1 MKLQNTTP
9 KQIHSS
15 TLHSLALF
23 SVIFLLCQCS
33 SASAHLS
40 NQTDQLALLEFKHQI
55 ANNPV
60 FNLWNTSL
68 HFCQWK
74 GVECGHRHHR
84 VIGLNLTGQNMF
96 GTISPHIGNLSF
108 LRFINLQDNH
118 FHGEIPQQI
127 SYLYRLRHLNL
138 TNNILGGPLP
148 VNLSCC
154 FNFRGV
160 YLGDNHLV
168 GMIPVELGSLKKLSL
183 LDLDS
188 NNLTG
193 LIPTSFGNLSS
204 LTQISLAANNI
215 KGTIPSE
222 LGRLRNLVFIGLGEN
237 NLTGRIPSSLFNIS
251 TITEFWTS
259 SNRLT
264 GTLPTNIGLTLPNL
278 QVFGIGINNFRG
290 EIPGSFSNA
299 SQLKFLEMASNMFT
313 GQVPANLGS
322 LQNLFKFN
330 IEDNL
335 LGTNATDNLS
345 FITSLSNCTNLK
357 LLGLQSNNFGGE
369 IPSSIGNLSV
379 HLNGLALGYN
389 QISGIIPAAI
399 ESLSNLYIL
408 DLENNLLSGPI
419 PNSLGKL
426 RNLQVLLL
434 NGNKLRG
441 QIPSSL
447 GNITVLYALDLSDN
461 KLEGNIPASI
471 GNCEKLNLLD
481 LSQNNLI
488 GPIPYNVVSI
498 FSLSISLNLSKN
510 SLTGSLP
517 VEVGRLKNINAL
529 DVSNNKFTGNFP
541 ETIAACL
548 IIEYLYIQGN
558 FFQGIIPSALAA
570 LKGIRELD
578 LSRNNFSGE
587 IPEDMEKLPYLHYL
601 NLSFNELEGKV
612 PKKGAFGNAS
622 AISILGNSKLCGG
635 IEELK
640 LPSCR
645 IKVKKPRRHLAF
657 KVVII
662 ASGVALLFVLI
673 IIFIFLRSRR
683 RRKTRKDPASLDSTL
698 KRLLRIS
705 YHELYRATAGFS
717 PQNLIGSGSFGSVY
731 KGKLNPR
738 EEKLVAVKVLN
749 LQKSGASKSF
759 VTECRALRNIRHRNL
774 VKILTYCSSIDF
786 KGNEFKA
793 LVYKFMANRSLDM
806 WLHPQ
811 VPGSST
817 ALNLIQRLNL
827 AIDVA
832 SAIHYLHDFSEP
844 PIIHC
849 DLKPSNI
856 LLDDDLTAHVGD
868 FGLARLLSNS
878 ADTFAQAQSSS
889 MGIKGS
895 IGYVAPEYG
904 MGGAASKCGDVYSY
918 GVLLLELFTGTRPTD
933 DMFKDG
939 LNLHNYIKMG
949 LQEQGMQIVDQTLLE
964 IGETG
969 ETEAAIVEGE
979 REAVNEIEVEQYTIN
994 TGNLFHGSEKLQNCI
1009 IAVLEIGLACSVESP
1024 NQRMGM
1030 NDILR
1035 ELHHI
1040 KTAFLDDGISI
1051 NRSVLDHGQGDD
1063 EDVQDTCSQDGP
1075 WRGIGEASELC
1086 LKLHSNRFHL
1096 LLCHINSLCLDSL
1109 P

>member
-23 SVIFLLCQCS
+23 FIIFLLCQRCS
-33 SASAHLS
+33 TSAHLS

-60 FNLWNTSL
+60 FNSWNTSL

-74 GVECGHRHHR
+74 GVECGHRHRR
-84 VIGLNLTGQNMF
+84 VIGLNLTDQNMF

-108 LRFINLQDNH
+108 LRFIKLQDNH

-127 SYLYRLRHLNL
+127 GYLYRLIFLNL
-138 TNNILGGPLP
+138 TNNILGGSLP
-148 VNLSCC
+148 VNLSRC
-154 FNFRGV
+154 FNCRVVSLRG
-160 YLGDNHLV
+160 NHLE
-168 GMIPVELGSLKKLSL
+168 GMIPEEFGSLKKLSL
-183 LDLDS
+183 LVLRS

-193 LIPTSFGNLSS
+193 FIPTSFGNLSS
-204 LTQISLAANNI
+204 LTKISLTKNNI

-222 LGRLRNLVFIGLGEN
+222 LGRLTNLVFISLNVN
-237 NLTGRIPSSLFNIS
+237 NLTGTIPSSLFNTS
-251 TITEFWTS
+251 TITVFGTTS
-259 SNRLT
+259 NQLT
-264 GTLPTNIGLTLPNL
+264 GTLPANIGLTLPNL
-278 QVFGIGINNFRG
+278 QAFYFGMNNFHG

-299 SQLKFLEMASNMFT
+299 SQLQILDLDMNMLT

-322 LQNLFKFN
+322 LQNLQKFN
-330 IEDNL
+330 IEFNL
-335 LGTNATDNLS
+335 LGNNATDNLS
-345 FITSLSNCTNLK
+345 FITSLSNCSNLQI
-357 LLGLQSNNFGGE
+357 LALDVNNFGGE
-369 IPSSIGNLSV
+369 IPSSIGNLSAQ
-379 HLNGLALGYN
+379 LNFLYLGEN
-389 QISGIIPAAI
+389 HISGIIPAAI
-399 ESLSNLYIL
+399 ESLANLYLL

-426 RNLQVLLL
+426 RNLQVLVLK
-434 NGNKLRG
+434 GNKLRG

-447 GNITVLYALDLSDN
+447 GNITLLDTLDLSDN

-471 GNCEKLNLLD
+471 GNCEKLNTLD
-481 LSQNNLI
+481 LSQNNLS
-488 GPIPYNVVSI
+488 GPIPNNVVSI
-498 FSLSISLNLSKN
+498 FSLSISLNLSRN

-517 VEVGRLKNINAL
+517 IEVGRLKNINAL
-529 DVSNNKFTGNFP
+529 DVSNNKFTGSIP

-548 IIEYLYIQGN
+548 SLEYLYIQGN
-558 FFQGIIPSALAA
+558 FFQGLIPSALAT

-578 LSRNNFSGE
+578 LSLNNLSGE
-587 IPEDMEKLPYLHYL
+587 IPEDMEKLPYLQYL

-612 PKKGAFGNAS
+612 PKRGAFGNAS

-645 IKVKKPRRHLAF
+645 INVKKPRRHLAF
-657 KVVII
+657 KLVII
-662 ASGVALLFVLI
+662 AFGAALLFVLI
-673 IIFIFLRSRR
+673 ISSIFLRSRR
-683 RRKTRKDPASLDSTL
+683 RRKARNDPASLDSTL
-698 KRLLRIS
+698 KRLFRIS

-717 PQNLIGSGSFGSVY
+717 PQNLIGSGSFGFVY

-793 LVYKFMANRSLDM
+793 LVYEFMANGSLDM

-811 VPGSST
+811 VLGSAT
-817 ALNLIQRLNL
+817 TLTFIERLNL

-832 SAIHYLHDFSEP
+832 SAIHYLHNFCEP

-856 LLDDDLTAHVGD
+856 LLDNDLNAHVGD

-904 MGGAASKCGDVYSY
+904 MSGAASKYGDVYSY
-918 GVLLLELFTGTRPTD
+918 GVLLLEMFTGRRPTD
-933 DMFKDG
+933 DIFKDG
-939 LNLHNYIKMG
+939 LNLHNYMKMA
-949 LQEQGMQIVDQTLLE
+949 LQEQGMQIVDQTLLA
-964 IGETG
+964 IGEA
-969 ETEAAIVEGE
+969 EEIEAAIVEEE
-979 REAVNEIEVEQYTIN
+979 REVISEIEVEQYTIN
-994 TGNLFHGSEKLQNCI
+994 TGSLFHGSEKLQKCI
-1009 IAVLEIGLACSVESP
+1009 IAVLEIGFVCSAESP
-1024 NQRMGM
+1024 KQRMGM

-1040 KTAFLDDGISI
+1040 KTAFLDDGISL
-1051 NRSVLDHGQGDD
+1051 NRSG
-1063 EDVQDTCSQDGP
+1063 GP
-1075 WRGIGEASELC
+1075 S
-1086 LKLHSNRFHL
+1086 
-1096 LLCHINSLCLDSL
+1096 
-1109 P
+1109 

>member
-15 TLHSLALF
+15 TLRSLVLF
-23 SVIFLLCQCS
+23 SIMSLLCQRS
-33 SASAHLS
+33 LTSAHWS

-60 FNLWNTSL
+60 FNSWNTSL
-68 HFCQWK
+68 HFCQWE
-74 GVECGHRHHR
+74 GVECGRQHHR
-84 VIGLNLTGQNMF
+84 VVGLNLTDQNIF
-96 GTISPHIGNLSF
+96 GTISPYIGNLSF
-108 LRFINLQDNH
+108 LRFIDLRDNH

-127 SYLYRLRHLNL
+127 GYLYRLRFLGL
-138 TNNILGGPLP
+138 TNNTLGGPLP
-148 VNLSCC
+148 VNLSRC
-154 FNFRGV
+154 FNFRAI
-160 YLGDNHLV
+160 YLGGNHLV
-168 GMIPVELGSLKKLSL
+168 GMIPVELGSLKKLSHL
-183 LDLDS
+183 LLYS
-188 NNLTG
+188 NSLTG
-193 LIPTSFGNLSS
+193 FIPASFGNLSS
-204 LTQISLAANNI
+204 LTKISLGINNI

-222 LGRLRNLVFIGLGEN
+222 LGRLTNLVFISLGLN
-237 NLTGRIPSSLFNIS
+237 NLTGTIPSSLFNIT
-251 TITEFWTS
+251 TITSFWMTS
-259 SNRLT
+259 SQLT
-264 GTLPTNIGLTLPNL
+264 GTLPATIGLTLPNL
-278 QVFGIGINNFRG
+278 QEFGFGINNFHG

-299 SQLKFLEMASNMFT
+299 SQLQVLDLSVNMLT

-322 LQNLFKFN
+322 LKNLQRFN
-330 IEDNL
+330 IESNL

-345 FITSLSNCTNLK
+345 FITSLSNCTNLQI
-357 LLGLQSNNFGGE
+357 LGLDINNFGGE
-369 IPSSIGNLSV
+369 IPNSIGNLSV
-379 HLNGLALGYN
+379 HLNELALGFN
-389 QISGIIPAAI
+389 HISGIIPAAI
-399 ESLSNLYIL
+399 ESLTNLYIL
-408 DLENNLLSGPI
+408 RLENNLLSGPI

-426 RNLQVLLL
+426 RNLQELILK
-434 NGNKLRG
+434 GNKLQG

-447 GNITVLYALDLSDN
+447 GNITLLGGLDLSDN

-471 GNCEKLNLLD
+471 GNCEKLNILD

-488 GPIPYNVVSI
+488 GPIPNNAVSI
-498 FSLSISLNLSKN
+498 FSLYLNLSRN
-510 SLTGSLP
+510 SLTGSLL
-517 VEVGRLKNINAL
+517 VKVGRLKNINTL
-529 DVSNNKFTGNFP
+529 DVSNNKFTGNIP

-548 IIEYLYIQGN
+548 SLEYLYIQGN
-558 FFQGIIPSALAA
+558 FFRGIIPSALAA
-570 LKGIRELD
+570 LKGICELD
-578 LSRNNFSGE
+578 LSQNKLSGE
-587 IPEDMEKLPYLHYL
+587 IPKDMEKLPYLQYL
-601 NLSFNELEGKV
+601 NLSFNELEGEV

-640 LPSCR
+640 LPSCQ
-645 IKVKKPRRHLAF
+645 IKLKKPRRHLAF

-673 IIFIFLRSRR
+673 ILSIFLRSRR
-683 RRKTRKDPASLDSTL
+683 RRKARKNPASLDSTL

-731 KGKLNPR
+731 KGKLNPL

-793 LVYKFMANRSLDM
+793 LVYEFMTNGSLDT
-806 WLHPQ
+806 WLYPQ
-811 VPGSST
+811 VPEST
-817 ALNLIQRLNL
+817 TTLSLIQRLNL

-832 SAIHYLHDFSEP
+832 SAIHYLHDFCEP

-856 LLDDDLTAHVGD
+856 LIDNVLTAHIGD
-868 FGLARLLSNS
+868 FGLARLLRNS
-878 ADTFAQAQSSS
+878 ADTFAQALSSS

-918 GVLLLELFTGTRPTD
+918 GVLLLELFTGRRPTD

-939 LNLHNYIKMG
+939 LNLHSYIKTT
-949 LQEQGMQIVDQTLLE
+949 LQEQGMQIVDQTLLA
-964 IGETG
+964 IGEPEEAE
-969 ETEAAIVEGE
+969 ETEAAIAEEE
-979 REAVNEIEVEQYTIN
+979 REVNEIEVEQYTIS
-994 TGNLFHGSEKLQNCI
+994 TRSLFHGSDKLQKCI
-1009 IAVLEIGLACSVESP
+1009 IAVLEIGLACSAESP
-1024 NQRMGM
+1024 KQRMGM

-1040 KTAFLDDGISI
+1040 KTAFLGDGIGI
-1051 NRSVLDHGQGDD
+1051 NRSGEVYYGKIEIFCVCNPSLVLPEAYLEQVMMELAAIKKLAKAFPYSDQ
-1063 EDVQDTCSQDGP
+1063 SQIFP
-1075 WRGIGEASELC
+1075 SAT
-1086 LKLHSNRFHL
+1086 
-1096 LLCHINSLCLDSL
+1096 
-1109 P
+1109 

>member
-9 KQIHSS
+9 KRIHSS

-23 SVIFLLCQCS
+23 SIIFLLCQRG
-33 SASAHLS
+33 SANAHLS

-55 ANNPV
+55 ANNPI
-60 FNLWNTSL
+60 FNSWNTSL

-84 VIGLNLTGQNMF
+84 VIGLNLIDQNLF

-108 LRFINLQDNH
+108 LRSINLQDNL

-127 SYLYRLRHLNL
+127 GYLYQLRFLNL
-138 TNNILGGPLP
+138 TNNTLGGPLA
-148 VNLSCC
+148 VNLSRCS
-154 FNFRGV
+154 NFR
-160 YLGDNHLV
+160 
-168 GMIPVELGSLKKLSL
+168 S
-183 LDLDS
+183 
-188 NNLTG
+188 
-193 LIPTSFGNLSS
+193 
-204 LTQISLAANNI
+204 ISL
-215 KGTIPSE
+215 G
-222 LGRLRNLVFIGLGEN
+222 
-237 NLTGRIPSSLFNIS
+237 
-251 TITEFWTS
+251 
-259 SNRLT
+259 
-264 GTLPTNIGLTLPNL
+264 
-278 QVFGIGINNFRG
+278 
-290 EIPGSFSNA
+290 
-299 SQLKFLEMASNMFT
+299 
-313 GQVPANLGS
+313 GS
-322 LQNLFKFN
+322 LQNLEWFN
-330 IEDNL
+330 IEHNL
-335 LGTNATDNLS
+335 LGTNATDDLS
-345 FITSLSNCTNLK
+345 VITFLSNCTNLQA
-357 LLGLQSNNFGGE
+357 LGLDNNNFGGE
-369 IPSSIGNLSV
+369 IPNSIGNLSTQ
-379 HLNGLALGYN
+379 LNLLSLGGN
-389 QISGIIPAAI
+389 HISGIIPATI
-399 ESLSNLYIL
+399 ESLANLSAL
-408 DLENNLLSGPI
+408 GLENNLLSGPI
-419 PNSLGKL
+419 PSSLGKL
-426 RNLQVLLL
+426 RNLQALQLS
-434 NGNKLRG
+434 GNKLRG

-447 GNITVLYALDLSDN
+447 GNITLLYALDLSNN

-471 GNCEKLNLLD
+471 GNCKKLNLLD

-488 GPIPYNVVSI
+488 GPIPNNVVSI
-498 FSLSISLNLSKN
+498 FSLSISLNLSRN

-517 VEVGRLKNINAL
+517 REVGRLKNINAL
-529 DVSNNKFTGNFP
+529 DVSNNKFTGSIP
-541 ETIAACL
+541 ETIATCL
-548 IIEYLYIQGN
+548 SLEYLYIQGN
-558 FFQGIIPSALAA
+558 FFHGIIPSALAA

-578 LSRNNFSGE
+578 LSRNNLSGE
-587 IPEDMEKLPYLHYL
+587 IPEDIEKLPYLQYL
-601 NLSFNELEGKV
+601 NLSFNELDGEV

-662 ASGVALLFVLI
+662 ASGAALLLVLI
-673 IIFIFLRSRR
+673 IISIFLCSRR
-683 RRKTRKDPASLDSTL
+683 RRKARKDPASLDSTL

-759 VTECRALRNIRHRNL
+759 VSECRALRNIRHRNL

-793 LVYKFMANRSLDM
+793 LVYEFMVNGSLDM

-817 ALNLIQRLNL
+817 TLSLIQRLNL

-832 SAIHYLHDFSEP
+832 SAIHYLHNFCEP

-856 LLDDDLTAHVGD
+856 LLDNDLTAHVGD

-878 ADTFAQAQSSS
+878 ADRFAQAQSSS

-895 IGYVAPEYG
+895 IGYAAPEYG

-918 GVLLLELFTGTRPTD
+918 GVLLLEMFTGRRPTD

-939 LNLHNYIKMG
+939 LNLHNYIKMA
-949 LQEQGMQIVDQTLLE
+949 LQEQGQMQIVDQTLLA
-964 IGETG
+964 IGETE
-969 ETEAAIVEGE
+969 ETEAAIVEE
-979 REAVNEIEVEQYTIN
+979 KREVVNEIS
-994 TGNLFHGSEKLQNCI
+994 TGSLFHGSEKLQKCI
-1009 IAVLEIGLACSVESP
+1009 TVVLEIGLACSAEAP
-1024 NQRMGM
+1024 KQRMGM

-1035 ELHHI
+1035 ELQQI
-1040 KTAFLDDGISI
+1040 KTTCLGDGVSI
-1051 NRSVLDHGQGDD
+1051 NRLG
-1063 EDVQDTCSQDGP
+1063 GP
-1075 WRGIGEASELC
+1075 S
-1086 LKLHSNRFHL
+1086 
-1096 LLCHINSLCLDSL
+1096 
-1109 P
+1109 

>member
-15 TLHSLALF
+15 TLNSLPMF
-23 SVIFLLCQCS
+23 SIIFLLCQRS
-33 SASAHLS
+33 LANAHLS

-60 FNLWNTSL
+60 FDSWNTSL

-74 GVECGHRHHR
+74 GVECGHRLHR
-84 VIGLNLTGQNMF
+84 VIGLNLSYQNMF
-96 GTISPHIGNLSF
+96 GIISPHIGNLSF
-108 LRFINLQDNH
+108 LRFINLQDNL

-127 SYLYRLRHLNL
+127 GFLYRLRFLNL
-138 TNNILGGPLP
+138 TNNTLGGPLV
-148 VNLSCC
+148 VNLSRC
-154 FNFRGV
+154 FNFRSIS
-160 YLGDNHLV
+160 LGGNHLV
-168 GMIPVELGSLKKLSL
+168 GMIPVELGSLKKLNVL
-183 LDLDS
+183 ELYL

-193 LIPTSFGNLSS
+193 FIPTSFGNLSS
-204 LTQISLAANNI
+204 LTDIALEENNI

-222 LGRLRNLVFIGLGEN
+222 LGRLKNLVFIALVVN
-237 NLTGRIPSSLFNIS
+237 NLTGTIPSSLFNIS
-251 TITEFWTS
+251 TITDFLTTS
-259 SNRLT
+259 NQLT
-264 GTLPTNIGLTLPNL
+264 GILPANMGLTLPNL
-278 QVFGIGINNFRG
+278 QRFGFGMNNFHG

-299 SQLKFLEMASNMFT
+299 SQLQILDLSANMLT

-322 LQNLFKFN
+322 LQNLEWFD
-330 IEDNL
+330 IEHNL
-335 LGTNATDNLS
+335 LGTNATDDLS
-345 FITSLSNCTNLK
+345 FITFLSNCTNLQA
-357 LLGLQSNNFGGE
+357 LGLDNNNFGGE
-369 IPSSIGNLSV
+369 IPNSIGNLSTQ
-379 HLNGLALGYN
+379 LNLLSLGGN
-389 QISGIIPAAI
+389 HISGIIPAAI
-399 ESLSNLYIL
+399 ESLANLSAL
-408 DLENNLLSGPI
+408 GLENNLLSGPI
-419 PNSLGKL
+419 PSSLGKL
-426 RNLQVLLL
+426 RNLQALQLS
-434 NGNKLRG
+434 GNKLRG
-441 QIPSSL
+441 RIPSSL
-447 GNITVLYALDLSDN
+447 GNITLLYALDLSNN

-488 GPIPYNVVSI
+488 GPIPNNVVSI
-498 FSLSISLNLSKN
+498 LSLSISLNLSRN

-529 DVSNNKFTGNFP
+529 DVSINKFTGSIP

-548 IIEYLYIQGN
+548 SLEYLYIQGN
-558 FFQGIIPSALAA
+558 FFHGIIPSALAA

-578 LSRNNFSGE
+578 LSRNNLFGE
-587 IPEDMEKLPYLHYL
+587 IPEDIEKLPYLQYL
-601 NLSFNELEGKV
+601 NLSFNELEGEV

-662 ASGVALLFVLI
+662 ASGTALLLVLI
-673 IIFIFLRSRR
+673 IISIFLRSRR
-683 RRKTRKDPASLDSTL
+683 RRKARKDPASLDSTL

-731 KGKLNPR
+731 KGKMNPQ

-759 VTECRALRNIRHRNL
+759 VSECRALRNIRHRNL

-786 KGNEFKA
+786 RGNEFKA
-793 LVYKFMANRSLDM
+793 LVYEFMVNGSLDM

-811 VPGSST
+811 VPGSSA
-817 ALNLIQRLNL
+817 ALSLIQRLNL

-832 SAIHYLHDFSEP
+832 SAIHYLHNFCEP
-844 PIIHC
+844 PTIHC
-849 DLKPSNI
+849 NLKPSNI
-856 LLDDDLTAHVGD
+856 LLDNDLTAHVGD

-878 ADTFAQAQSSS
+878 ADTFAQEQSSS

-895 IGYVAPEYG
+895 IGYAAPEYG

-918 GVLLLELFTGTRPTD
+918 GVLLLEMFTGRRPTD

-939 LNLHNYIKMG
+939 LNLHNYIKMA
-949 LQEQGMQIVDQTLLE
+949 LQEQGRMQIVDQTLLA
-964 IGETG
+964 IGETE
-969 ETEAAIVEGE
+969 ETEAIIVEE
-979 REAVNEIEVEQYTIN
+979 KREAVNEIGVEQYTIS
-994 TGNLFHGSEKLQNCI
+994 TGSLFHGSEKLQKCI
-1009 IAVLEIGLACSVESP
+1009 IMVLEIGLACSAESP
-1024 NQRMGM
+1024 KQRMGM

-1035 ELHHI
+1035 ELHQI
-1040 KTAFLDDGISI
+1040 KTTFLGDGVSI
-1051 NRSVLDHGQGDD
+1051 NRLG
-1063 EDVQDTCSQDGP
+1063 GP
-1075 WRGIGEASELC
+1075 S
-1086 LKLHSNRFHL
+1086 
-1096 LLCHINSLCLDSL
+1096 
-1109 P
+1109 